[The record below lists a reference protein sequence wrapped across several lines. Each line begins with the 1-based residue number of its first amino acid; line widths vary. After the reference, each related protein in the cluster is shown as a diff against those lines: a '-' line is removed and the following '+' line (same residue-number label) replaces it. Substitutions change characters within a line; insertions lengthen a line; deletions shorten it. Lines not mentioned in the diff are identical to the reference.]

1 MTFAIFQ
8 RLFGL
13 LLTFTG
19 VSQIPPLLVALY
31 FSDTSIDA
39 FLFSACGEILLGLL
53 LFLPVRSGR
62 IELRVRDGFLVVVLA
77 WLTVGIGAAIPFWLI
92 KQPYIGAIDGLFE
105 AMSALTTTGATV
117 LTGLDT
123 LPHGLLYHRA
133 QLQWLGGIGII
144 VLAVAVLPM
153 LRIGGMQLFRAETPG
168 PMKDS
173 KLTPRITE
181 TAKALWLIYLVL
193 TAACAIAYW
202 LAGMQFF
209 DAITHAFTTVPIG
222 GFSNYDASLAHFN
235 NPLIEMV
242 AMLFMVIAGMNFAL
256 HFLAWRNASTLGYFQ
271 DSELRIFLSILGF
284 FILLVSFEIIR
295 LGISD
300 DIGQALRLGAFQTIS
315 TLTTTG
321 YTIDSFYLWPGYLP
335 TLFLILCLIGGCAG
349 STAGGMKVIRIMLL
363 YQQMVREIRRLVHP
377 NAVLAIKL
385 GDRAVS
391 DNIISAVWAFFFL
404 YIACIMIIGM
414 LLHASGLDLL
424 TAFSATIACLTNLGP
439 GLGDVGPHYG
449 NLETFPKLLL
459 TLAMLL
465 GRLELFT
472 ILVLFTPGFWKD

>member
-1 MTFAIFQ
+1 MKTATFQ

-13 LLTFTG
+13 LLTLTG

-31 FSDTSIDA
+31 FKDTSFEP
-39 FLFSACGEILLGLL
+39 FLISACGEILIGLM

-77 WLTVGIGAAIPFWLI
+77 WLTVGIGGAIPLWLI
-92 KQPYIGAIDGLFE
+92 KQPHIGAVDGLFE
-105 AMSALTTTGATV
+105 AISALTTTGATV
-117 LTGLDT
+117 LTGLDDM
-123 LPHGLLYHRA
+123 PRGLLYHRA

-144 VLAVAVLPM
+144 VLAVAILPM

-193 TAACAIAYW
+193 TAACALAYW
-202 LAGMQFF
+202 LAGMQLF
-209 DAITHAFTTVPIG
+209 DAVTHAFTTVPIG
-222 GFSNYDASLAHFN
+222 GFSNYDSSLAHFA
-235 NPLIEMV
+235 NPLIEIV

-256 HFLAWRNASTLGYFQ
+256 HFLAWRNASTQGYFQ
-271 DSELRIFLSILGF
+271 DSELRTFLGLLGF
-284 FILLVSFEIIR
+284 FILLTTFEILR
-295 LGISD
+295 LD
-300 DIGQALRLGAFQTIS
+300 VTQDIGHALRLGAFQTIS
-315 TLTTTG
+315 SLTTTG
-321 YTIDSFYLWPGYLP
+321 YTTDSFYLWPGYLP

-349 STAGGMKVIRIMLL
+349 STGGGMKVIRIMLL
-363 YQQMVREIRRLVHP
+363 YQQMVREIKRLVHP

-391 DNIISAVWAFFFL
+391 DNVISAVWAFFFL
-404 YIACIMIIGM
+404 YAACILGIGM
-414 LLHASGLDLL
+414 LLHASGLDVL

-439 GLGDVGPHYG
+439 GLGEVGPHYG
-449 NLETFPKLLL
+449 NLSAFAKLLL
-459 TLAMLL
+459 TFAMLL

-472 ILVLFTPGFWKD
+472 LLVLFTPGFWKD